1 MNMSQLP
8 QISDAE
14 WQVMKVIWAKAPCTA
29 NQVVEYLAEVMV
41 WQPKTIKTLINRL
54 LKKKVLGFKIDEQDK
69 KTYHYYPLIS
79 EKECVRAESQSFLRR
94 VFDGSPNIMLANFI
108 QECEL
113 SQEDIAELKQI
124 LEEKT
129 KKKTT

>member
-1 MNMSQLP
+1 MSQLP
-8 QISDAE
+8 QISEAE

-29 NQVVEYLAEVMV
+29 NQVVEYLSEVIT

-54 LKKKVLGFKIDEQDK
+54 LKKKMLGFKIDQQDR
-69 KTYHYYPLIS
+69 KTYHYYPLIL

>member
-1 MNMSQLP
+1 MSQLP

-14 WQVMKVIWAKAPCTA
+14 WQVMKIMWAKAPCTA
-29 NQVVEYLAEVMV
+29 NQVVDYLSEIMA

-54 LKKKVLGFKIDEQDK
+54 LKKKALGFKVDQQDK

-79 EKECVRAESQSFLRR
+79 EKECVKAESQSFLQR
-94 VFDGSPNIMLANFI
+94 VFDGSPNILLANFI
-108 QECEL
+108 HEYEL
-113 SQEDIAELKQI
+113 SQQDINELKQI

-129 KKKTT
+129 KK